1 MKYRPDNRLRKQFDF
16 IIEIDA
22 VKSILRK
29 SRLFKAKRYEND
41 AEHSWHFAVMAAVLS
56 EYSNIK
62 IDLLKVLKMALIH
75 DIPEIYTGDVMV
87 YKKGKKDEAKEMLSA
102 KKIFSRLPAGQSAEF
117 YALWR
122 EFEEKET
129 PEAKF
134 ASALDRLE
142 PVMLNYLNKGG
153 AWKKHKITEEQ
164 VMGVNR
170 RINNGSE
177 KLWKFAES
185 MIQSSFKGIK

>member
-1 MKYRPDNRLRKQFDF
+1 MKYRPDTRLKKQFDF

-22 VKSILRK
+22 IKTIIRK
-29 SRLFKAKRYEND
+29 SKLFKAKRYEND
-41 AEHSWHFAVMAAVLS
+41 AEHSWHFAVMAVILS
-56 EYSNIK
+56 EYSNVK
-62 IDLLKVLKMALIH
+62 IDPLKVLKMALIH
-75 DIPEIYTGDVMV
+75 DIPEIYSGDVMV

-102 KKIFSRLPAGQSAEF
+102 KKIFSRLPADQAAEF
-117 YALWR
+117 YTLWR
-122 EFEEKET
+122 EFEEKIT
-129 PEAKF
+129 AEAKF
-134 ASALDRLE
+134 AAALDRLE

-153 AWKKHKITEEQ
+153 AWKKYKITEEQ

-185 MIQSSFKGIK
+185 MIQETFKGIK